1 MTKKMGRPTKYTP
14 DMPERV
20 MECIGSGKS
29 VAQFARDLNVTRST
43 IYEWAS
49 VHPEFSDALS
59 RAQEHSEAAWLDKV
73 EGMMTSRDVNVPL
86 VKLYLA
92 NRFGW
97 SDKQENVITGAAG
110 GPVTAEV
117 RIIHEIIDAND
128 PT

>member
-1 MTKKMGRPTKYTP
+1 MSKKMGRPTKYTA
-14 DMPERV
+14 DLPERV
-20 MECIGSGKS
+20 MECIGNGKS
-29 VAQFARDLNVTRST
+29 VAQFARDLGVTRAT
-43 IYEWAS
+43 IYNWADQN
-49 VHPEFSDALS
+49 PEFLAALT

-73 EGMMTSRDVNVPL
+73 EAMMTSRDVNVPL

-117 RIIHEIIDAND
+117 RIIHEVIDAND

>member
-1 MTKKMGRPTKYTP
+1 MTKKMGRPTKYTA
-14 DMPERV
+14 DLPERV
-20 MECIGSGKS
+20 MECIGNGKS
-29 VAQFARDLNVTRST
+29 VAQFARDLGVTRAT
-43 IYEWAS
+43 IYNWADQN
-49 VHPEFSDALS
+49 PEFLAALT

-117 RIIHEIIDAND
+117 RIIHEVIDAND